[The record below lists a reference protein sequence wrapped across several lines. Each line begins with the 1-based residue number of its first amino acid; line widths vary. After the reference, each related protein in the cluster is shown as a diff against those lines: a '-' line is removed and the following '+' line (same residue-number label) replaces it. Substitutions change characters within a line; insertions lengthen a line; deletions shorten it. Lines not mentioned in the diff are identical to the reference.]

1 MKQVIENFWFDVL
14 YHDFS
19 RLLLLHVV
27 LEHCSKNGTSG
38 CQDGSVPAN
47 VSSASFE
54 TELNIAARLLNKQ
67 VRQMF
72 NDIHFT
78 VIGIG
83 KLHPEHASQRNR

>member
-1 MKQVIENFWFDVL
+1 MKQVIENVWLDVF

-27 LEHCSKNGTSG
+27 LEHGSKNGTSG

-47 VSSASFE
+47 FYSASFE

-67 VRQMF
+67 VRHMF
-72 NDIHFT
+72 DDIHFT
-78 VIGIG
+78 VTGIG
-83 KLHPEHASQRNR
+83 SVT